1 MAEHVEARSLSAL
14 NHIAAHPPQYPI
26 NPTGRHETLTLYIS
40 RVPGCRDIILSTFK
54 PQRKVV
60 GGEDVA
66 NSLYYIHL
74 DTVGDE
80 MLASKAA
87 HSAENATSRT
97 SMESTRTQRIA
108 RKPLP
113 STARVPPLQEAPSD
127 LTPAPVPD
135 VTLPTDYLKY
145 SPLNSSSHNKE
156 NVPLGGEEAAGAP
169 ETFPDSSHL
178 AAQPPPYNMSA
189 GSVVR
194 KPLGPRALSP
204 GPPSPGREYQAYDP
218 TKAASLAKPST
229 PPPDDEARAA
239 LRSRPTPG
247 ELRLDNLS
255 AQTFDDIRETRS
267 PTIRSPTIRSP
278 GVQSPCAQSR
288 SPSPQSNQKPF
299 APFALSI
306 IRRDPVT
313 GHQWNIGKVSSFQST
328 IIVAQDPDN
337 PDSPKIAQYP
347 KGYPA
352 INVHIETSGYARFR
366 NFPTALPKMS
376 DFPRMSLDN
385 ARPGSSGSVA
395 TTTRTMKE
403 LAASLQAQAE
413 QHKCQDDT
421 EEGFRRQVV
430 MTYGK
435 TWTSNLK
442 EAFSGKKRDRS
453 STTTSATDS
462 ACNEPLDPQRAGFHR
477 RQGSGN
483 STNSND
489 SMFASLVPNTANND
503 PNNHQQPQP
512 QNQQQHHHGHSHSHS
527 HSQSHNHNHHHNH
540 HPQHHHHHQCHG
552 SDASAT
558 SAAAAMAHPSA
569 TNPGKPD
576 EPVIVTRPGAGLRPK
591 GYTFASPWDGRCDF
605 RTSSNGRALKCH
617 HIRNTQ
623 SQGYNPLVAAQALR
637 DAMPENNGGAS
648 GGGGGGGGGAGG
660 GGRTRARGMS
670 ASLPMGDMGNRVPV
684 SELRFNLPSSDL
696 FNSKEDRDRAVAEMK
711 EGLGRLLVRSP
722 GGHEYDDDDEDKEEP
737 IFDWSGLGK
746 EKAGG
751 GNRGK
756 RAKLGKLLVH
766 DEGLKMLDLVVAA
779 NMGIW
784 WQAWERSF

>member
-1 MAEHVEARSLSAL
+1 MASVEARSLSAL

-26 NPTGRHETLTLYIS
+26 NPTERKETLTLYIS

-74 DTVGDE
+74 DTDGDD
-80 MLASKAA
+80 MLAPKGAA
-87 HSAENATSRT
+87 AVDSGNPRP
-97 SMESTRTQRIA
+97 SMESTMTQRIA

-113 STARVPPLQEAPSD
+113 STARVPPLQEATSVA
-127 LTPAPVPD
+127 TPGPPPD
-135 VTLPTDYLKY
+135 DTAPTDQHKY
-145 SPLNSSSHNKE
+145 PPLDSSSHDKE
-156 NVPLGGEEAAGAP
+156 NVPLGGEAAGAADP
-169 ETFPDSSHL
+169 FNDGPHMP
-178 AAQPPPYNMSA
+178 AQPSPTKLSA
-189 GSVVR
+189 IKPQGSVVR
-194 KPLGPRALSP
+194 KPLGPRPLST
-204 GPPSPGREYQAYDP
+204 GPPSPGREPHPYEP
-218 TKAASLAKPST
+218 TAPAAVVKPST
-229 PPPDDEARAA
+229 PPTPDEARPD
-239 LRSRPTPG
+239 LPPRPAPG
-247 ELRLDNLS
+247 PLHLDHLP
-255 AQTFDDIRETRS
+255 AQTFDEIQETRS
-267 PTIRSPTIRSP
+267 PIRSP
-278 GVQSPCAQSR
+278 GFQSPNAQSR
-288 SPSPQSNQKPF
+288 SPSPQSNKKPF
-299 APFALSI
+299 TPFSLSI
-306 IRRDPVT
+306 IRRDPST

-328 IIVAQDPDN
+328 IIVAQDPQN

-352 INVHIETSGYARFR
+352 ITVHIETSGYARFR

-376 DFPRMSLDN
+376 DLPRMSLDS
-385 ARPGSSGSVA
+385 ARPGSSGSSA
-395 TTTRTMKE
+395 RTMKE

-413 QHKCQDDT
+413 QQKGQDDT
-421 EEGFRRQVV
+421 EEGFKRQVA
-430 MTYGK
+430 MTYTK

-442 EAFSGKKRDRS
+442 EAFSGKRRDRS
-453 STTTSATDS
+453 STNTSATDS
-462 ACNEPLDPQRAGFHR
+462 AYNEPLDPPRAGFHR
-477 RQGSGN
+477 RQDSGN

-489 SMFASLVPNTANND
+489 SMFGSLVPNPANND
-503 PNNHQQPQP
+503 ANHHH
-512 QNQQQHHHGHSHSHS
+512 QQQHHHHHHR
-527 HSQSHNHNHHHNH
+527 QNHNQ
-540 HPQHHHHHQCHG
+540 PQNQHQRHG
-552 SDASAT
+552 SDMSAT
-558 SAAAAMAHPSA
+558 STAAAANPTA
-569 TNPGKPD
+569 TTTTPKPD
-576 EPVIVTRPGAGLRPK
+576 EPLITARPGAGLRPK

-617 HIRNTQ
+617 HIRNTH
-623 SQGYNPLVAAQALR
+623 SQGFNPLVAAQALR
-637 DAMPENNGGAS
+637 DALPENNGGS
-648 GGGGGGGGGAGG
+648 GGGGGAGG
-660 GGRTRARGMS
+660 GNGRAGRARGMS

-722 GGHEYDDDDEDKEEP
+722 GGHEYDDDDDDKEEP
-737 IFDWSGLGK
+737 IFDFSGLGR

>member
-1 MAEHVEARSLSAL
+1 
-14 NHIAAHPPQYPI
+14 
-26 NPTGRHETLTLYIS
+26 
-40 RVPGCRDIILSTFK
+40 
-54 PQRKVV
+54 
-60 GGEDVA
+60 
-66 NSLYYIHL
+66 
-74 DTVGDE
+74 
-80 MLASKAA
+80 MLAPKAA
-87 HSAENATSRT
+87 PPVDSGNPRQ

-113 STARVPPLQEAPSD
+113 STARVPHLQEAPSD
-127 LTPAPVPD
+127 LTPTPVPD
-135 VTLPTDYLKY
+135 VTLPPDQLK
-145 SPLNSSSHNKE
+145 SPPVNSSSHNKE
-156 NVPLGGEEAAGAP
+156 NVPLDADAAGAP
-169 ETFPDSSHL
+169 EPFPDSSHL
-178 AAQPPPYNMSA
+178 SAQPPPYSVTA
-189 GSVVR
+189 GSMAR
-194 KPLGPRALSP
+194 KPLGPRALST

-218 TKAASLAKPST
+218 SKAAGLTKPST
-229 PPPDDEARAA
+229 PPTDDEARPG
-239 LRSRPTPG
+239 LPPRPG
-247 ELRLDNLS
+247 SLRLDNLP
-255 AQTFDDIRETRS
+255 AQTFDEIRET
-267 PTIRSPTIRSP
+267 RSPTIRSP

-288 SPSPQSNQKPF
+288 SPSPQSNKKPF
-299 APFALSI
+299 APFSLSI
-306 IRRDPVT
+306 IRRDPST
-313 GHQWNIGKVSSFQST
+313 GHQWNVGKVSSFQST
-328 IIVAQDPDN
+328 IIVAQDPEN

-376 DFPRMSLDN
+376 DLPRMSLDS
-385 ARPGSSGSVA
+385 ARPGSSGSAA

-403 LAASLQAQAE
+403 LAASLQAQVE
-413 QHKCQDDT
+413 QQKSQGQGQDDT

-442 EAFSGKKRDRS
+442 EAFSGKRRDRS
-453 STTTSATDS
+453 STNTSATDS
-462 ACNEPLDPQRAGFHR
+462 AYNEPLDPPRAGFHR
-477 RQGSGN
+477 RQDSGN
-483 STNSND
+483 STNSNDND
-489 SMFASLVPNTANND
+489 SMFASLVPNPGNND
-503 PNNHQQPQP
+503 PNNHHQQQQPQP
-512 QNQQQHHHGHSHSHS
+512 QNQQQHHHHHG
-527 HSQSHNHNHHHNH
+527 HNHHHNH
-540 HPQHHHHHQCHG
+540 NHHQHQYHG

-558 SAAAAMAHPSA
+558 SAAAAMMQP
-569 TNPGKPD
+569 TTPGKPD
-576 EPVIVTRPGAGLRPK
+576 EPVIPTRPNAGLRPK

-617 HIRNTQ
+617 HVRNTQ
-623 SQGYNPLVAAQALR
+623 SQGFNPLVAAQALR
-637 DAMPENNGGAS
+637 DAMPESNS
-648 GGGGGGGGGAGG
+648 GGGGGGVDGGN

-737 IFDWSGLGK
+737 IFDWSGLGR

>member
-1 MAEHVEARSLSAL
+1 MANVEARSLSAL

-54 PQRKVV
+54 PQRKNV

-74 DTVGDE
+74 DTLGDE
-80 MLASKAA
+80 MLAPKGAS
-87 HSAENATSRT
+87 SADNAPSRR

-113 STARVPPLQEAPSD
+113 STARVPHLQDAPSD
-127 LTPAPVPD
+127 VTPAPLPD
-135 VTLPTDYLKY
+135 TTHQADQLKY
-145 SPLNSSSHNKE
+145 PPLNASTHDKE
-156 NVPLGGEEAAGAP
+156 NVPLDGEAAGAADP
-169 ETFPDSSHL
+169 TRDGSHL
-178 AAQPPPYNMSA
+178 AAQPPPYTMSP
-189 GSVVR
+189 GSVAR
-194 KPLGPRALSP
+194 KPLGPRALST

-218 TKAASLAKPST
+218 TKAAGVVRPST
-229 PPPDDEARAA
+229 PPTPEEARPG
-239 LRSRPTPG
+239 LPPRPAPG
-247 ELRLDNLS
+247 PLRLDHLP
-255 AQTFDDIRETRS
+255 AQNFDDIRET
-267 PTIRSPTIRSP
+267 RSPTIRSP

-288 SPSPQSNQKPF
+288 SPSPQSNNKKPF
-299 APFALSI
+299 TPFSLSI

-328 IIVAQDPDN
+328 IIVPQDPEN

-366 NFPTALPKMS
+366 NFPTSLPKMS
-376 DFPRMSLDN
+376 DVLPRMSLDSA
-385 ARPGSSGSVA
+385 ARPG
-395 TTTRTMKE
+395 
-403 LAASLQAQAE
+403 LQAQVE
-413 QHKCQDDT
+413 QQRGQGGQGQDDT
-421 EEGFRRQVV
+421 EEGFGRQVV

-442 EAFSGKKRDRS
+442 EAFSGKRRDRS
-453 STTTSATDS
+453 STNTSATDS
-462 ACNEPLDPQRAGFHR
+462 AYNEPLDPPRAGFHR
-477 RQGSGN
+477 RQDSGN

-489 SMFASLVPNTANND
+489 SMFASLVPNPASPPNNNNND
-503 PNNHQQPQP
+503 TNNHH
-512 QNQQQHHHGHSHSHS
+512 QHHHYFH
-527 HSQSHNHNHHHNH
+527 HHHNH
-540 HPQHHHHHQCHG
+540 NQHQHQHHG

-558 SAAAAMAHPSA
+558 AAATAMG
-569 TNPGKPD
+569 TTTPGKPD
-576 EPVIVTRPGAGLRPK
+576 EPVIATRPGPGLRPK

-617 HIRNTQ
+617 H
-623 SQGYNPLVAAQALR
+623 
-637 DAMPENNGGAS
+637 
-648 GGGGGGGGGAGG
+648 G

-722 GGHEYDDDDEDKEEP
+722 GGHEYDDDDDDKEEP
-737 IFDWSGLGK
+737 IFDFSGLGR

-751 GNRGK
+751 GNRGR

-784 WQAWERSF
+784 WQAWERNF